1 MIIGFSLSPG
11 GLLLPYHLGV
21 LSSLQSRG
29 FLEESTPLAGSS
41 AGSIAVSSFCS
52 GVNTEQTLEATIRVS
67 DRCAELGGAR
77 GRLLPF
83 LREEMENLLPSDA
96 HEVVNE
102 RTGLVGLAHRELF
115 PVNRPVLATNF
126 ETRDCLM
133 DAVMDSST
141 FPFFSTNWP
150 CRLVTR
156 RGERMPRV
164 VVDGFFS
171 VPRERYGCPDFSHAA
186 SPTSKLSTISVQG
199 ATDTAAEK
207 SDTMVEAV
215 DECINFS
222 EGLLSNCGKSLPDR
236 VVTVAVFPHE
246 TVGLTASESHDS
258 ISPPPEEDSVEQMS
272 NILKLATQASSRK
285 ELTDLYEKGLEDGE
299 RWATEEEQRD
309 VDSMLDRRREF
320 GVAVTDLN

>member
-1 MIIGFSLSPG
+1 MIVGYSLSPG

-29 FLEESTPLAGSS
+29 FIDESTPLAGSS
-41 AGSIAVSSFCS
+41 AGAIAVSSFSS
-52 GVNTEQTLEATIRVS
+52 GVTTEQTLEATIRVS

-83 LREEMENLLPSDA
+83 LREEMENLLSGDA

-115 PVNRPVLATNF
+115 PANRPVLATSF

-150 CRLVTR
+150 CRLVSR
-156 RGERMPRV
+156 RGERIPRV

-171 VPRERYGCPDFSHAA
+171 VPRDRYGCPDFAHAVPKQSA
-186 SPTSKLSTISVQG
+186 IAVQRAVDAAG
-199 ATDTAAEK
+199 ERADGIVEITDTAAAGLF
-207 SDTMVEAV
+207 SD
-215 DECINFS
+215 
-222 EGLLSNCGKSLPDR
+222 CGKALPER
-236 VVTVAVFPHE
+236 VVTVSVFPHE

-258 ISPPPEEDSVEQMS
+258 ISPPPEEDSMGQMS
-272 NILKLATQASSRK
+272 NLLRLATQASTRK

-299 RWATEEEQRD
+299 RWALEEEQRD
-309 VDSMLDRRREF
+309 FGLLTKERRNRF
-320 GVAVTDLN
+320 GAASDLN